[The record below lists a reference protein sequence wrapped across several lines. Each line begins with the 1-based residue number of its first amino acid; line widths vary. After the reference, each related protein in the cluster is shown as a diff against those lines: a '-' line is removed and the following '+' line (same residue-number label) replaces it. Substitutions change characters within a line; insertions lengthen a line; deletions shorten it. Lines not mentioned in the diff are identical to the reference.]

1 MTDTS
6 FTFDDFSSS
15 KARQRR
21 ITTTAVGIGVIF
33 VILLGARFF
42 SIETTGALQAGAL
55 AKVTKLEGKVMIKRG
70 SETVEF
76 QPDMFAMA
84 GDAFNTIGP
93 AALEITYLDDG
104 TKLILGD
111 DTSLLLN
118 ASAGGKR
125 TNLSGGTVRIEIGR
139 QPEERPMILA
149 SYNAEAT
156 ILEPGIYIQSYTNE
170 GTRFDVQEGS
180 LMTRRF
186 SDGRT
191 DTVTAGET
199 HTCRADE
206 TAVIKFDP
214 DGLK

>member
-1 MTDTS
+1 MAETS
-6 FTFDDFSSS
+6 IKFDDFSSC

-21 ITTTAVGIGVIF
+21 ITATAACIGL
-33 VILLGARFF
+33 ILAVLLAAKFF
-42 SIETTGALQAGAL
+42 TIEKTEGFQDGAL

-70 SETVEF
+70 SETVTF
-76 QPDMFAMA
+76 QPDMLAMA
-84 GDAFNTIGP
+84 GDGFNTIGP
-93 AALEITYLDDG
+93 AVLELTYLDDG
-104 TKLILGD
+104 TTLILGD

-118 ASAGGKR
+118 GNAGGKR
-125 TNLSGGTVRIEIGR
+125 TNLSGGTVRFEIGR
-139 QPEERPMILA
+139 QPDNHPMILA

-156 ILEPGIYIQSYTNE
+156 ILEPGIYIQTYTNE

-180 LMTRRF
+180 LVARRF

>member
-1 MTDTS
+1 MAETS
-6 FTFDDFSSS
+6 IMFDDFSSS

-21 ITTTAVGIGVIF
+21 IAVTAASVGVIAAVMLIAKF
-33 VILLGARFF
+33 IGMEGTEAVH
-42 SIETTGALQAGAL
+42 AGTL
-55 AKVTKLEGKVMIKRG
+55 ASVTRLEGQVMIKRG
-70 SETVEF
+70 SETVQF
-76 QPDMFAMA
+76 QPDMVAMA

-93 AALEITYLDDG
+93 AVLEITYLDDG

-111 DTSLLLN
+111 DTSLILN
-118 ASAGGKR
+118 GSAGGKR
-125 TNLSGGTVRIEIGR
+125 TNLSGGTVRIEVGR
-139 QPEERPMILA
+139 QPDEKPMVLA

-156 ILEPGIYIQSYTNE
+156 ILEPGIYIQSYTDA

-180 LMTRRF
+180 LVARRF

-199 HTCRADE
+199 HMCRADE

>member
-1 MTDTS
+1 MTETS
-6 FTFDDFSSS
+6 IKFDDFSSS

-21 ITTTAVGIGVIF
+21 ITATAACIGL
-33 VILLGARFF
+33 ILAVLLAAKFF
-42 SIETTGALQAGAL
+42 TIEKTEGFQDGAL

-70 SETVEF
+70 SETVTF
-76 QPDMFAMA
+76 QPDMLAMA
-84 GDAFNTIGP
+84 GDGFNTIGP
-93 AALEITYLDDG
+93 AVLELTYLDDG
-104 TKLILGD
+104 TTLILGD

-118 ASAGGKR
+118 GNAGGKR
-125 TNLSGGTVRIEIGR
+125 TNLSGGTVRFEIGR
-139 QPEERPMILA
+139 QPDNHPMILA

-156 ILEPGIYIQSYTNE
+156 ILEPGIYIQTYTNE

-180 LMTRRF
+180 LVARRF

>member
-1 MTDTS
+1 MTETS
-6 FTFDDFSSS
+6 IAFDDFSSS

-21 ITTTAVGIGVIF
+21 ITTTAACIGLVLA
-33 VILLGARFF
+33 VLLTARFF
-42 SIETTGALQAGAL
+42 SIEKTDALQDGIL

-93 AALEITYLDDG
+93 AVLEITYLDDG
-104 TKLILGD
+104 TTLILGD

-118 ASAGGKR
+118 GSAGGKR
-125 TNLSGGTVRIEIGR
+125 TNLSGGTVRFEIGR
-139 QPEERPMILA
+139 QPEDGPMILA

-180 LMTRRF
+180 LVARRF

-191 DTVTAGET
+191 DTVTAGDT

>member
-1 MTDTS
+1 MAES
-6 FTFDDFSSS
+6 SITFDDFCSS

-21 ITTTAVGIGVIF
+21 ITTIAACVG
-33 VILLGARFF
+33 LLFAGLLVARFF
-42 SIETTGALQAGAL
+42 TIETNEGLQAGVL

-76 QPDMFAMA
+76 QPDMYAMA

-93 AALEITYLDDG
+93 AVLEITYLDDG
-104 TKLILGD
+104 TTLILGD

-118 ASAGGKR
+118 GSQGGKR
-125 TNLSGGTVRIEIGR
+125 TNLSGGTVRFEIGR
-139 QPEERPMILA
+139 QAEGHPMILA

-156 ILEPGIYIQSYTNE
+156 LLEPGVYIQSYTNE
-170 GTRFDVQEGS
+170 GTRFEVREGS
-180 LMTRRF
+180 LVARRF

-199 HTCRADE
+199 HTCLADE
-206 TAVIKFDP
+206 TAIIKFDP